1 MIARVQALKE
11 LQTRP
16 SPLFEDFC
24 IIRPDGTR
32 GYTNNYFFYAASVME
47 YTPQPLK
54 AARKDFFNEAAKSE
68 IGWEV
73 RHELPQ
79 MHLMGLCEV
88 YSDPIFGDCVARI
101 EAQRLDLSDHTQS
114 LPETPVEREHV
125 ILTITS
131 SLRADGSRDV
141 DITKQFTWENRT
153 QCTCL
158 LCLPSRPVKLSYS
171 SLRSE
176 MDDLKAIELLEL
188 NKKALEIYL
197 PFRRRALRYHQGAS
211 PGVEG
216 RLNRVV

>member
-1 MIARVQALKE
+1 MK
-11 LQTRP
+11 P
-16 SPLFEDFC
+16 NSMFEDFC

-32 GYTNNYFFYAASVME
+32 GYTNNYFLYAASVME

-54 AARKDFFNEAAKSE
+54 AARKEFFNESAKSE
-68 IGWEV
+68 VGWEM

-101 EAQRLDLSDHTQS
+101 EAQRLDSFDRTQS
-114 LPETPVEREHV
+114 SLETPIEREHV
-125 ILTITS
+125 ILTITCS
-131 SLRADGSRDV
+131 INANGNRDI
-141 DITKQFTWENRT
+141 DITKQFTMENRT

-188 NKKALEIYL
+188 NKKILEIYL
-197 PFRRRALRYHQGAS
+197 PFRRRALRYHQNPNLGI
-211 PGVEG
+211 EG
-216 RLNRVV
+216 RLNRVI